1 MMFDAWEDFGNNE
14 EYTDEE
20 YTEDYQNV
28 LDNYFINTEEYEKQI
43 IFKLYLIEITFTR
56 QILIEKNPTAM
67 LRIFLK
73 KTQR

>member
-1 MMFDAWEDFGNNE
+1 MMMFDVWGNFG
-14 EYTDEE
+14 
-20 YTEDYQNV
+20 
-28 LDNYFINTEEYEKQI
+28 NTEEYEKQI

-56 QILIEKNPTAM
+56 QILIENNPTAM

>member
-1 MMFDAWEDFGNNE
+1 MMMFDVWGNFG
-14 EYTDEE
+14 
-20 YTEDYQNV
+20 
-28 LDNYFINTEEYEKQI
+28 NTEEYEKQI